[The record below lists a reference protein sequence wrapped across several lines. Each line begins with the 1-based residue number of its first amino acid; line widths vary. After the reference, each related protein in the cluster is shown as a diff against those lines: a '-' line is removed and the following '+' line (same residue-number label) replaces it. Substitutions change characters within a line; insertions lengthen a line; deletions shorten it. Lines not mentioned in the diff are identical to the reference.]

1 MSRVNVLLLLALMIS
16 SIYLVRVSY
25 ESRRLFAQL
34 DREQNQQRRLET
46 EFGRLQ
52 TERQAQATP
61 SRVEKTAREKLG
73 MRSATPAVTQYVI
86 APVARAIPGGAVA
99 SATGGAR

>member
-1 MSRVNVLLLLALMIS
+1 MSRLNVLLLLALMVS
-16 SIYLVRVSY
+16 CIYLVRVSY

-34 DREQNQQRRLET
+34 DREQSQQHQLET

-73 MRSATPAVTQYVI
+73 MHSATPAVTQYVA
-86 APVARAIPGGAVA
+86 APVVRAIAGGAAA
-99 SATGGAR
+99 SAGGAR

>member
-1 MSRVNVLLLLALMIS
+1 MSRLNVLLLLALMVS
-16 SIYLVRVSY
+16 CIYLVRVSY

-34 DREQNQQRRLET
+34 DREQSQQHQLET

-73 MRSATPAVTQYVI
+73 MHSATPAVTQYVA
-86 APVARAIPGGAVA
+86 APVVRVIAGGAAA
-99 SATGGAR
+99 SAGGAR